1 MKKKLKKV
9 RNTQIIVGIAQISFS
24 LSRLSIKGLD
34 LLAICSGS
42 VGILSFLVASK
53 SQKEI
58 IKNDNN

>member
-42 VGILSFLVASK
+42 VGILSF
-53 SQKEI
+53 
-58 IKNDNN
+58 